1 MSLVENLKWRYAT
14 KKFDA
19 SKKISAE
26 TLEEIK
32 TAIQLS
38 ASSYGLQLY
47 KVIDVQNPELRKKLQ
62 AAAWG
67 QSQIVDASQLFVFT
81 TPTTLTAEHIEEFVQ
96 LTANTRGLDPA
107 ALNDYSDF
115 MKGALLNQTEE
126 DAKNW
131 MAKQTY
137 IALGNLLAA
146 AAELKVD
153 TCPMEGFDAAQF
165 NEILGLEGWT
175 TSVIATLGYR
185 HEEDGM
191 QHAAKVRKAKTVL
204 FETK

>member
-19 SKKISAE
+19 SKKITAE
-26 TLEEIK
+26 VLEQLK

-47 KVIDVQNPELRKKLQ
+47 KVLDVQNPEVRKKLQ

-81 TPTTLTAEHIEEFVQ
+81 IPTSFTAEHIDELIQ
-96 LTANTRGLDPA
+96 LTADTRGLDPA
-107 ALNDYSDF
+107 VLNDYSEF

-126 DAKNW
+126 GAKSW
-131 MAKQTY
+131 MGKQAY
-137 IALGNLLAA
+137 IALGTLLAA
-146 AAELKVD
+146 AADLKVD
-153 TCPMEGFDAAQF
+153 ACPMEGFDAAQF
-165 NEILGLEGWT
+165 DEILGLDGWT
-175 TSVIATLGYR
+175 TAVIATLGYR

-191 QHAAKVRKAKTVL
+191 QHAAKVRKAKEVL
-204 FETK
+204 FENI